1 MDKSW
6 DAVLQPLTSELH
18 NLLVELESSPTD
30 EFLPSKE
37 SIFRALDLPRDQVK
51 TIIIGQDPYPNR
63 EMAEGLAFSV
73 PSSIALTK
81 LPPSLRN
88 IFTEY
93 QSDLGYPQP
102 SSGHLG
108 EWVENG
114 VLLLNRVLTVTPG
127 KPFSHKGRG
136 WQKVTDAILASLVPQ
151 NLPVIAWG
159 KPAENAVRQLGFQNV
174 IASPH
179 PSPLSAYRG
188 FFGSRP
194 FSKVNEMLKRQSK
207 EPVNWLLK

>member
-37 SIFRALDLPRDQVK
+37 NIFRALNLPRDQVK
-51 TIIIGQDPYPNR
+51 TIIIGQDPYPNP

-73 PSSIALTK
+73 PPSIAMTK

-93 QSDLGYPQP
+93 QNDLGYPQP
-102 SSGHLG
+102 TSGHLG
-108 EWVENG
+108 AWVENG
-114 VLLLNRVLTVTPG
+114 VLLLNRILTVTPG
-127 KPFSHKGRG
+127 KPFSHKGKG

-207 EPVNWLLK
+207 ETVNWLLK